1 MLCTI
6 DFSAFFTDDHHS
18 LSSAMSRADYLTKYL
33 LGDSKKKKLK
43 KKKKNEEDS
52 TRSIVITDEPD
63 PIISNVPEPEPEEG
77 EDEFTPV
84 NVEVKNNF
92 KGFKRIDG
100 VEIKPKEDSAPQTIY
115 RDSSGLVVDIE
126 ARKKQLA
133 ELKQQ
138 QQVDKV
144 AKQQLVNLGE
154 AEKIEKEKLEKRLK
168 SSKSFNISKEDDQY
182 NTIMKA
188 KRRFDDPLQNFQSE
202 PQSVDVSNTGRPNYN
217 KGISPANRFNI
228 KAGYFWD
235 GIDRSNGFEE
245 LLMRKR
251 TEEQAKKFDSSVNQS
266 YNDYDYDL

>member
-1 MLCTI
+1 
-6 DFSAFFTDDHHS
+6 
-18 LSSAMSRADYLTKYL
+18 MSRADYLAKYL
-33 LGDSKKKKLK
+33 LGDSKKKKVK
-43 KKKKNEEDS
+43 KKKKEDS
-52 TRSIVITDEPD
+52 SRSIVVTEEPD
-63 PIISNVPEPEPEEG
+63 PIISNVPEPEPEEEG

-100 VEIKPKEDSAPQTIY
+100 VEIKPKEESASQTVY

-126 ARKKQLA
+126 ARKKQLE

-138 QQVDKV
+138 QQADKV
-144 AKQQLVNLGE
+144 AKQQQVNQGE
-154 AEKIEKEKLEKRLK
+154 AEKIAKQKLEENLK
-168 SSKSFNISKEDDQY
+168 SSKSFNISKEDEQY

-217 KGISPANRFNI
+217 KGISPANRFSI

-251 TEEQAKKFDSSVNQS
+251 TEEKAKKFDSSVNQS
-266 YNDYDYDL
+266 YNDYDFDL